1 MFMNKCSL
9 KSVIVGFDDRIL
21 SVEITS
27 LVHEQ
32 QILFLEQVV
41 SDLEESDDEIITNV
55 TLLFQGRHNHNFYRV
70 LKVTLLFLKCAL

>member
-1 MFMNKCSL
+1 MFMNKCLL

-32 QILFLEQVV
+32 QILFLDQAV
-41 SDLEESDDEIITNV
+41 SDLEESDDEVKTTIT
-55 TLLFQGRHNHNFYRV
+55 FIES
-70 LKVTLLFLKCAL
+70 